1 WGPTHLLLFGG
12 ASLSLLGLWVLQV
25 EGARS
30 RGGNPPTATLLQR
43 FRDLAVAGALLIG
56 MSTFQGE
63 FDFGVPQFRLVWHPV
78 LLALAAGIAPVAAR
92 IRLGRGGAL
101 SAALFFI
108 GLRGFLAVLVGPILG
123 RTTPHFP
130 LYLAEAGC

>member
-1 WGPTHLLLFGG
+1 SIIG
-12 ASLSLLGLWVLQV
+12 SWVLQI
-25 EGARS
+25 EGSAE
-30 RGGNPPTATLLQR
+30 RGGNPPRATLVQR
-43 FRDLAVAGALLIG
+43 FRDLSLAGALLVG

-78 LLALAAGIAPVAAR
+78 LLALAAGIALVAAR